1 VAPRGGG
8 ALVRVVFFAPVFLM
22 LPVVLALFVAFP
34 VGQDWYSVGLAFA
47 GMYALVWV
55 FFLVEKANV
64 VRDLHEMLS
73 SNDAIV

>member
-1 VAPRGGG
+1 MAPRGGG
-8 ALVRVVFFAPVFLM
+8 ALVRVCAPVFLM